1 MESYRA
7 IQAGGKELSAD
18 QAAAVAKYD
27 SVLATL
33 EFARDVSKQTQLTF
47 KEAEKEQKKQARKVR
62 SSWLSDNMWLIHFGC
77 VFSGS
82 QDNQAK
88 TIAETAKIR
97 ELLVMQNVL
106 TCFNDEQVR
115 NDFLAGENGACK
127 LENIDLETL
136 EKL

>member
-1 MESYRA
+1 ME
-7 IQAGGKELSAD
+7 L
-18 QAAAVAKYD
+18 
-27 SVLATL
+27 
-33 EFARDVSKQTQLTF
+33 F
-47 KEAEKEQKKQARKVR
+47 
-62 SSWLSDNMWLIHFGC
+62 
-77 VFSGS
+77 FSGS

>member
-1 MESYRA
+1 MD
-7 IQAGGKELSAD
+7 L
-18 QAAAVAKYD
+18 
-27 SVLATL
+27 
-33 EFARDVSKQTQLTF
+33 F
-47 KEAEKEQKKQARKVR
+47 
-62 SSWLSDNMWLIHFGC
+62 
-77 VFSGS
+77 FSGS

-115 NDFLAGENGACK
+115 NDFLVGENGACK

>member
-1 MESYRA
+1 MC
-7 IQAGGKELSAD
+7 LFF
-18 QAAAVAKYD
+18 
-27 SVLATL
+27 SV
-33 EFARDVSKQTQLTF
+33 
-47 KEAEKEQKKQARKVR
+47 
-62 SSWLSDNMWLIHFGC
+62 
-77 VFSGS
+77 S

-97 ELLVMQNVL
+97 DLLVMQNVL

-127 LENIDLETL
+127 LETTDLETL